1 MAFIEEETVRKQH
14 KLNSLW
20 GMYTLIAVYVHFDR
34 FVDLTK
40 IPTQIIIWLPV
51 GFCESGI
58 PVHTREL
65 VSTFIIN

>member
-1 MAFIEEETVRKQH
+1 
-14 KLNSLW
+14 
-20 GMYTLIAVYVHFDR
+20 MYTLIAVYVHFDR